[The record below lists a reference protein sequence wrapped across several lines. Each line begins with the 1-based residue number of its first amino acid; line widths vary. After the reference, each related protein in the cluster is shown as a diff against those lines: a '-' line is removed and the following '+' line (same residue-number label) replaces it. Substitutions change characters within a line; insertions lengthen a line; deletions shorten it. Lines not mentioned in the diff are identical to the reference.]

1 MSCESI
7 RPLLP
12 MLLYGELS
20 FDEEE
25 AVDTHL
31 DTCTDCRKALQRERE
46 LLAVISEVAVEPS
59 AALLHQSRV
68 TLFDRLQQESEAVAA
83 LPVP

>member
-31 DTCTDCRKALQRERE
+31 DTCTDCRKALERERE

-59 AALLHQSRV
+59 AAGTFWR
-68 TLFDRLQQESEAVAA
+68 QQRWRG
-83 LPVP
+83 